1 MLEAVDGLVVVV
13 SRDDVELNDISSTF
27 SALSGLLVDEATVRR
42 FQGSVT
48 VSFDGFNHDPREI
61 YEIPEIRCFCA
72 ELDKHFPYWLYF
84 LSMDDSSLKM
94 MAFCLCEIENAGPG
108 LASVDGDNLLGFIYP
123 HLAAMN
129 ELFDRYSLD
138 EATNRSISDNV
149 VKYFQ
154 PE

>member
-1 MLEAVDGLVVVV
+1 MLETVDGLAVVV
-13 SRDDVELNDISSTF
+13 SHDDVELNNISSTF
-27 SALSGLLVDEATVRR
+27 STLSSLLVDEATVRR
-42 FQGSVT
+42 FQGSVS

-61 YEIPEIRCFCA
+61 YEIPKIRRFCA

-84 LSMDDSSLKM
+84 LSMEDSSLKT
-94 MAFCLCEIENAGPG
+94 MAFCLCTVENAGPG
-108 LASVDGDNLLGFIYP
+108 LASVDGDNLLDFISS

-149 VKYFQ
+149 AQYFQ

>member
-13 SRDDVELNDISSTF
+13 SRDDVESNNISSTF

-42 FQGSVT
+42 FQGRVKI
-48 VSFDGFNHDPREI
+48 SFDGFNHDPREI
-61 YEIPEIRCFCA
+61 YEIPEIRRFCA

-84 LSMDDSSLKM
+84 LSMEDSSLKAM
-94 MAFCLCEIENAGPG
+94 TFCLCTVENAGPG
-108 LASVDGDNLLGFIYP
+108 LASVDRDLLDFIYP